1 MCRWI
6 DRLSRYNRG
15 GISQNRGAAMYH
27 TSIRSTTKFV
37 SYKDIKALMADLKK
51 VYTVTDEQT
60 ALTELDNFDEK

>member
-1 MCRWI
+1 
-6 DRLSRYNRG
+6 
-15 GISQNRGAAMYH
+15 MYH